1 MTSEYSG
8 SDFSGHY
15 PIREFARLTGVNPV
29 TLRAW
34 ERRYGIIQPQRTDKG
49 HRFYSEAD
57 IQRIQNILYWLDQ
70 GYPIRQVRLLLQNNQ
85 IISQQDDGWQTIRE
99 QHINFLSRGQLQQLD
114 HLITDGLANYP
125 MAVYYERCLQ
135 PVMAF
140 LQSEPLLYQLYC
152 QQLKRK
158 LICLVHQQQKHNSG
172 PVLLLVSNH
181 DQNEIVMY
189 AMAYALGA
197 AAFRV
202 EVYCQTITPAE
213 LSQLVTLLNCSQ
225 LWADLC
231 ASVSGKT
238 EQWQQQLNELQQSLP
253 VFSNLAGGDISA
265 TSDSN
270 TNSNDKNGTST
281 ARGIWQLPESF
292 AEQLAFFIQHQNIT
306 SQPEVRL

>member
-1 MTSEYSG
+1 MTSDIDNTAMDKVD
-8 SDFSGHY
+8 DFSGHY

-49 HRFYSEAD
+49 HRFYREVD
-57 IQRIQNILYWLDQ
+57 IQRIKNILYWLDQ
-70 GYPIRQVRLLLQNNQ
+70 GYPIRQVKLLLQNDQ
-85 IISQQDDGWQTIRE
+85 PPSEQDDGWQNIRE
-99 QHINFLSRGQLQQLD
+99 QHIAYLSKGQLQPLD
-114 HLITDGLANYP
+114 HFITEGLANYP

-158 LICLVHQQQKHNSG
+158 LICLSHHQQKHNTG

-181 DQNEIVMY
+181 YQHEIAMY

-202 EVYCQTITPAE
+202 EVYCQAISPTE
-213 LSQLVTLLNCSQ
+213 LSDLIELLGCSQ
-225 LWADLC
+225 LWADLSP
-231 ASVSGKT
+231 SVSGKA
-238 EQWQQQLNELQQSLP
+238 EQWLQQLNYLHQQLP
-253 VFSNLAGGDISA
+253 VFSSISRDEAGD
-265 TSDSN
+265 
-270 TNSNDKNGTST
+270 NSE
-281 ARGIWQLPESF
+281 ILHLPERFSD
-292 AEQLAFFIQHQNIT
+292 QLAFFIQHQTTGENA
-306 SQPEVRL
+306 